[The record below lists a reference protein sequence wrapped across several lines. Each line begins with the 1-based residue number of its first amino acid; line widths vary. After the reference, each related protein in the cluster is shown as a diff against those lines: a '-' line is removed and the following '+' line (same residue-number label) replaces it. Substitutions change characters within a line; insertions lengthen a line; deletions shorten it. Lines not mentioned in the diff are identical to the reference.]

1 MHRAFRVLIA
11 FSIACLT
18 LAATDRTVRAQER
31 EQAPQPTLA
40 MDAMVGQVNGEA
52 IYANEVIEPIS
63 DQLASLSDR
72 LPRGQ
77 FLRRA
82 QQLVAGRVQQ
92 IVTDALVLGEARRSL
107 TEGQRRQLRVI
118 LERERER
125 ILREYGR
132 GALAVAER
140 NLQREKG
147 MGLDAFL
154 QQREEEII
162 VQQFQRSQL
171 LPRINV
177 SRKDIA
183 RYYRENQSTYNPPP
197 VRDLR
202 VLVADSRE
210 AARELRREIA
220 SNPAA
225 VDAWLEDDERGVEEI
240 DMGKTA
246 GNEVFGDEQ
255 VNRAMLDL
263 ESGGMSAPIAV
274 GDKFWILHVRDID
287 QKRARPLREVQIEI
301 SNLLTREQFER
312 QIQRYRREL
321 FETGSYDSLEE
332 MSMAVMRIVV
342 SRYAPTALPG
352 ISEADLNAPSAEDET
367 DADADADANGA
378 SEADR
383 TDAGESP

>member
-1 MHRAFRVLIA
+1 MHRTFCVTITL
-11 FSIACLT
+11 SIACLT
-18 LAATDRTVRAQER
+18 LAATDRITWAQER

-52 IYANEVIEPIS
+52 IYANQVIAPIS

-72 LPRGQ
+72 LPRAQ

-82 QQLVAGRVQQ
+82 RQLVAGRVQQ
-92 IVTDALVLGEARRSL
+92 IVTDALLLGEARRSL

-118 LERERER
+118 LQRERER

-140 NLQREKG
+140 NLQEEKG

-154 QQREEEII
+154 RQREQEII

-183 RYYRENQSTYNPPP
+183 RYYRENESTYNPPP
-197 VRDLR
+197 VRDLQ

-220 SNPAA
+220 SNPSAL
-225 VDAWLEDDERGVEEI
+225 DAWLADDERGVEEI

-246 GNEVFGDEQ
+246 GNEVFGDER

-263 ESGGMSAPIAV
+263 ESGG
-274 GDKFWILHVRDID
+274 
-287 QKRARPLREVQIEI
+287 
-301 SNLLTREQFER
+301 
-312 QIQRYRREL
+312 
-321 FETGSYDSLEE
+321 
-332 MSMAVMRIVV
+332 
-342 SRYAPTALPG
+342 
-352 ISEADLNAPSAEDET
+352 
-367 DADADADANGA
+367 
-378 SEADR
+378 
-383 TDAGESP
+383 